1 MIYTHSLLTQKPQ
14 YPIYPPYHVGLYLED
29 YFLDRFIKENPQ
41 TERDYIGISW
51 TTLYCDGKS
60 HYIQS
65 FLDSIPADK
74 KYFTV
79 SQHDDA
85 PAHKLPENTL
95 MFSAGGNIR
104 HKNIIPIPLICSQL
118 PIDITKIENI
128 KKNYLA
134 SFVGSNTHPIRTIMA
149 EACKNVSEISIKM
162 KGWSPAVS
170 ETDFHSF
177 LDLAMQSEFC
187 LCPRGYGLNSF
198 RLYEAMQLGCI
209 PVIITDEFYLPW
221 QDELNWSEFSV
232 LISKDNIPNIVDI
245 LKIYKPEDINR
256 MRNKIKEIYPSYF
269 TMDGLYK
276 NILKRLV

>member
-1 MIYTHSLLTQKPQ
+1 MIYTNSILTPLPQ
-14 YPIYPPYHVGLYLED
+14 YPVYPPYHCGFYLED
-29 YFLDRFIKENPQ
+29 YFIDRFKKELPNLN
-41 TERDYIGISW
+41 RDYIGISW

-60 HYIQS
+60 QYIQS
-65 FLDSIPADK
+65 FLDSIPSDK

-95 MFSAGGNIR
+95 MFSAGGNVR

-118 PIDITKIENI
+118 PAYLTKIENF
-128 KKNYLA
+128 KKSYLA
-134 SFVGSNTHPIRTIMA
+134 SFVGSNTHPIRTMMA

-177 LDLAMQSEFC
+177 LESATQSEFC

-221 QDELNWSEFSV
+221 QDELNWNEFSV
-232 LISKDNIPNIVDI
+232 LISKDNIPNIADI
-245 LKIYKPEDINR
+245 LKTYKPEDINR
-256 MRNKIKEIYPSYF
+256 MRNKIKEIYPMYF